1 MSMRI
6 SVGGLLLAAT
16 AANAAVILV
25 PEDQPS
31 IQAGINTAIS
41 GDTVSVAAGTYEEWL
56 SFRGKDITVQSRDGA
71 AATMISGGDADS
83 AVVFAHG
90 ESEAAILR
98 GFTITGAGNGTELEG
113 LSMGAGIYIYIASP
127 TIEDCVIHD
136 CHAQMGGGVS
146 MFQGDPI
153 FRNVVLHG
161 NTATLD
167 GGGMRIHHLSHPTI
181 TGCTFIDNDAVVH
194 GGGLAYGND
203 SNGIHENCVFEGNSA
218 GIRGGGLSK
227 ACDCSNA
234 LISGTILCNNAPDH
248 ILGSWTDLGGNELCE
263 LCANDVTADG
273 DVGVDDVLAIVAAWG
288 GCICVED
295 INGDSVVN
303 VDDLLLV
310 IEAWGSC
317 NSG

>member
-1 MSMRI
+1 MPIRI
-6 SVGGLLLAAT
+6 SIGGLLLLAT
-16 AANAAVILV
+16 ATNGAVILV

-31 IQAGINTAIS
+31 IQAGINIAIP
-41 GDTVSVAAGTYEEWL
+41 GDMVSVAAGVYEEWL

-71 AATMISGGDADS
+71 TATTISGGDADS
-83 AVVFAHG
+83 AMVFANG
-90 ESEAAILR
+90 ESEAAVLR
-98 GFTITGAGNGTELEG
+98 GFTITGGGNGTEFQG
-113 LSMGAGIYIYIASP
+113 LSMGAGIYIYFASP
-127 TIEDCVIHD
+127 TIEDCIIHD

-146 MFQGDPI
+146 IYQGNPV
-153 FRNVVLHG
+153 FRNVLLQG
-161 NTATLD
+161 NTATLH
-167 GGGMRIHHLSHPTI
+167 GGGMRIHNLSHPII
-181 TGCTFIDNDAVVH
+181 TDCDFIDNDAVVF

-203 SNGIHENCVFEGNSA
+203 SNGIHEDCLFEGNSA

-234 LISGTILCNNAPDH
+234 MISGTILCNNAPDH

-273 DVGVDDVLAIVAAWG
+273 SVGVNDVLAVVAAWG

-310 IEAWGSC
+310 MNAWGTCSD
-317 NSG
+317 G

>member
-6 SVGGLLLAAT
+6 SFGGLLLVAT

-31 IQAGINTAIS
+31 IQAGINIANP
-41 GDTVSVAAGTYEEWL
+41 GDTISVAAGTYEEWL

-71 AATMISGGDADS
+71 PTTMINGGDADS

-98 GFTITGAGNGTELEG
+98 GFTITGAGNGTEFEG
-113 LSMGAGIYIYIASP
+113 LTMGAGIYIYNASP

-146 MFQGDPI
+146 MFQADPV
-153 FRNVVLHG
+153 FRNVVLSG

-167 GGGMRIHHLSHPTI
+167 GGGMRIHNLSHPMI
-181 TGCTFIDNDAVVH
+181 TGCTFIANDAVVH

-234 LISGTILCNNAPDH
+234 LISGTILCNNSPDH

-273 DVGVDDVLAIVAAWG
+273 GVGVDDVLAIVAAWG